1 MFKRI
6 HSSHLILTK
15 HKPNSCKTKH
25 KTYYLV

>member
-1 MFKRI
+1 MFKHI

-15 HKPNSCKTKH
+15 HKPNNSKAKH